1 MTKDEKAITDNCPLF
16 WVVTGPIGIGK
27 TTWCMQ
33 LAELAREKGLM
44 VGGILSPPVFKD
56 GRKIGIDLINLD
68 EGDRRRLANER
79 DLLLD
84 GDALELVTQRWVFD
98 PAVVAWGNEVLSTSG
113 SYDLIFIDELGL
125 LEFQR
130 GQGLIAGFTLL
141 DENCFRQAIVVIRP
155 GLLNFA
161 RNRWKIDRIIDLSK
175 TRIELEDFIAEIVA
189 FNKAR

>member
-1 MTKDEKAITDNCPLF
+1 MKKDEKAITDNRPLF

-44 VGGILSPPVFKD
+44 VGGILSPPVFK
-56 GRKIGIDLINLD
+56 GERKIGIDLINLA

-79 DLLLD
+79 NLLLD
-84 GDALELVTQRWVFD
+84 GDALELTTRRWVFD
-98 PAVVAWGNEVLSTSG
+98 PAVFAWGNEVLSTSG
-113 SYDLIFIDELGL
+113 LYDLIFIDELGL

-130 GQGLIAGFTLL
+130 GQGFIAGFTLL

-175 TRIELEDFIAEIVA
+175 TRIELKDFIAEIVA